1 MKPVHVVV
9 LNQAY
14 RFAAAADGN
23 LDTVKNYG
31 ACGQSDRLKAR
42 CTLTINRGAGY
53 SDRKSSTQ
61 QRSPRNVAPG
71 GTLLEGAT
79 HYHILNFP
87 RLDPGTGYGR
97 RD

>member
-1 MKPVHVVV
+1 MKPVHVLV

-14 RFAAAADGN
+14 RFAATANGN

-31 ACGQSDRLKAR
+31 ARGQSDRLNAR
-42 CTLTINRGAGY
+42 CTLTINRGARY
-53 SDRKSSTQ
+53 TDRKSSTQ
-61 QRSPRNVAPG
+61 QRFPSNVAPG

-79 HYHILNFP
+79 NYHILHFP
-87 RLDPGTGYGR
+87 RLDPGAGYGR